1 MSSINYIHSN
11 WTSLFFTHIKRD
23 ILINSRSLSDIISI
37 FGFMLI
43 IVILFPLGIGPSQD
57 KLNIVSNAVLWIALI
72 LAIIPSLDKMLKND
86 FESGWL
92 DQIAT
97 TPLPLELILL
107 AKSISHWL
115 IVIIPLIISSPIF
128 VILLDLDFTQIP
140 WIILSMS
147 IGGLSISLIGIIG
160 TALILGAKKGA
171 ILLPVLILPL
181 IVPILIFGVSI
192 NEAII
197 NGNSPLSHLML
208 LIAFSLIYLVISPFI
223 AAVLI
228 RIAISR

>member
-1 MSSINYIHSN
+1 
-11 WTSLFFTHIKRD
+11 
-23 ILINSRSLSDIISI
+23 
-37 FGFMLI
+37 
-43 IVILFPLGIGPSQD
+43 
-57 KLNIVSNAVLWIALI
+57 
-72 LAIIPSLDKMLKND
+72 
-86 FESGWL
+86 
-92 DQIAT
+92 
-97 TPLPLELILL
+97 
-107 AKSISHWL
+107 
-115 IVIIPLIISSPIF
+115 
-128 VILLDLDFTQIP
+128 
-140 WIILSMS
+140 MS

-160 TALILGAKKGA
+160 AALILGAKKGA